1 MPIAVHLGEGVKL
14 SAARVESRPTLGT
27 GVGGDRVGAAEGGDG
42 GVDTP
47 PRNYRARHPA
57 PSSPRRQP
65 HDMNHQRL
73 CLACR
78 ANRGCGEISGLVV
91 A

>member
-1 MPIAVHLGEGVKL
+1 MPFAVHLGEGVKL

-47 PRNYRARHPA
+47 PQLPSA
-57 PSSPRRQP
+57 PPCAKFSPE
-65 HDMNHQRL
+65 
-73 CLACR
+73 A
-78 ANRGCGEISGLVV
+78 AT
-91 A
+91 